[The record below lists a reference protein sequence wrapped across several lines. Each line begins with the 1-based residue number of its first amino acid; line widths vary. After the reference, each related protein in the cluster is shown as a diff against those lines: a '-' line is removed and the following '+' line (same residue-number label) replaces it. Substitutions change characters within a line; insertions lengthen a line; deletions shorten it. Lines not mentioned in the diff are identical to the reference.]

1 VPRARGYRLWK
12 RAWRKSAV
20 GERASE
26 PLRAQCSLLGR
37 TCNSKAKRCARC
49 TVLAGEHP
57 LSLCCY
63 GYNLVPYN
71 YPPSRA
77 ASSVGLYFALR
88 ADLRA
93 IRLRNSQSCSRTL
106 HPCSLFNTNIFK
118 YLAAVVPRICT
129 DFGLVSSNAHF
140 QSLLGFV
147 KLYLF
152 VFLRWLIG
160 TDYEIRACWWSH
172 QLTCACF
179 FLIKCPWLKL

>member
-1 VPRARGYRLWK
+1 MLSQCFFTPHRASVTSCGVYICTLRPVKSARFANKQSGRARGYRLWK
-12 RAWRKSAV
+12 RVWRKSAV

-26 PLRAQCSLLGR
+26 PLRAQCSVLGR

-49 TVLAGEHP
+49 SVLAGEHP

-93 IRLRNSQSCSRTL
+93 IRLWNSHITPLFIIQYKHVQIFSCGCAPSL
-106 HPCSLFNTNIFK
+106 YWLWACQLQCSL
-118 YLAAVVPRICT
+118 AEPGAIC
-129 DFGLVSSNAHF
+129 
-140 QSLLGFV
+140 
-147 KLYLF
+147 
-152 VFLRWLIG
+152 
-160 TDYEIRACWWSH
+160 
-172 QLTCACF
+172 
-179 FLIKCPWLKL
+179 